1 MEAIEIS
8 SNTCDIDDGTC
19 TWWKRCIQTFSIDV
33 AGWSNAYYKAQ
44 STAGHTHTHL
54 EENTPKC
61 WGAKLLGVGLQMFFF
76 SCLILFFK
84 TAYSILIFIIGKEW
98 WKPWQAKTSASSG
111 GYPSHYTTVVYLLTF
126 LLRTF
131 QTVFLMQCDVLRK
144 FFSPLGIYWPTPV
157 QSPFCIFMMLK
168 FINTT
173 LNIYSWYLL
182 LLKTLRG
189 ETLLGRPPL
198 NLAELTKAGSCLLS
212 FPCHLPPELPTWVWN
227 TQTADCLKFAYVSWP
242 RYCIYEK

>member
-1 MEAIEIS
+1 
-8 SNTCDIDDGTC
+8 
-19 TWWKRCIQTFSIDV
+19 
-33 AGWSNAYYKAQ
+33 
-44 STAGHTHTHL
+44 
-54 EENTPKC
+54 
-61 WGAKLLGVGLQMFFF
+61 MFFF

-84 TAYSILIFIIGKEW
+84 TAYSILIFIIGKGL
-98 WKPWQAKTSASSG
+98 WKPWQAKTNASSG
-111 GYPSHYTTVVYLLTF
+111 GYSSDYTIVVYLLTF

-131 QTVFLMQCDVLRK
+131 KTVLLMQCDVLRK
-144 FFSPLGIYWPTPV
+144 FFSPLGMHWSTPV

-198 NLAELTKAGSCLLS
+198 NLAELTKVGSCPLS
-212 FPCHLPPELPTWVWN
+212 FPCNLPPELPTWVWN